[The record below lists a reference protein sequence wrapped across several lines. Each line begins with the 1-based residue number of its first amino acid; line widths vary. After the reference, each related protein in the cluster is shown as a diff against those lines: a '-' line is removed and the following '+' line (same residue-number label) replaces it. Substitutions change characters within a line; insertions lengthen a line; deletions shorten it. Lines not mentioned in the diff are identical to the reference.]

1 MKKKMVSY
9 TLETLPPISEE
20 RWEEMKRLASRP
32 DEEIDK
38 SDIPELTREQM
49 KSAVRGYVD
58 GRFQHPAL
66 RKKQAA

>member
-9 TLETLPPISEE
+9 TLETLPEISEE
-20 RWEEMKRLASRP
+20 RWEEMKALASRP

-38 SDIPELTREQM
+38 SDIPELTREKM
-49 KSAVRGYVD
+49 KGAVRGYVD

>member
-1 MKKKMVSY
+1 MKA
-9 TLETLPPISEE
+9 
-20 RWEEMKRLASRP
+20 LASRP
-32 DEEIDK
+32 DDQIDT

-49 KSAVRGYVD
+49 KGAVRGYVD